1 VIGGESSS
9 CGSETVSDSVN
20 EFEEDEDK
28 QVWTYEEEVW
38 SYPNR

>member
-1 VIGGESSS
+1 MIGGESSS

-28 QVWTYEEEVW
+28 F
-38 SYPNR
+38 SGHG